1 MEVVCK
7 ICLIYIYIARR
18 SVPRINKIDENK
30 RFIRVHK
37 KQLPM
42 RKLWRLRRMSF
53 IFIRVLYLFREKENI
68 YIYI

>member
-1 MEVVCK
+1 M
-7 ICLIYIYIARR
+7 
-18 SVPRINKIDENK
+18 PRINKIDENK

-68 YIYI
+68 YIYIYRHTK